1 MSALAESALAD
12 GLAFAGLVEVG
23 ERLHAGD
30 LSPVA
35 LTRAMLDRIAAH
47 DGALRAYETVMAE
60 GALAEAAAAE
70 REIASGAVRGP
81 LHGVP
86 LAVKDLCWTRD
97 APTAAGM
104 AIHRGFRADEDA
116 TVVAR
121 LRQAGAVILGKLA
134 MTEGAYAGYHPDMSV
149 PVNPWDAEAWPGTSS
164 SGSGVATAASL
175 CYGAIGSDTGGSIR
189 FPSAAN
195 GLTGIKPT
203 WGRVSRHGA
212 FELGATLDNLG
223 PMCRSARDAA
233 AMLGAIAGCDP
244 KDPTA
249 LMAPVPD
256 YLAGIDGGVASLR
269 VGVAPAFV
277 ALGCD
282 ADAVAAV
289 EGGRAALESLG
300 AEIVEVAFPDAS
312 QALKDWFSLCAV
324 EAASFHADTYPSRR
338 ADYGSSLSTF
348 LDIAEGVSAV
358 DLHRIAVRRLE
369 FRGRVEA
376 AFAGIDILLLPVQG
390 LSGPTMAGV
399 LEAAESERG
408 IEDLL
413 RYACPFNM
421 TGQPTIT
428 LPAGVTAAGRPV
440 GVQLVGRHLDEALLC
455 RAGHAFQ
462 TATDWHRRHPT
473 LPGGHRRD
481 DPGTTDTPREG
492 SPWISG

>member
-1 MSALAESALAD
+1 MSALRGD
-12 GLAFAGLVEVG
+12 LAFFGLVEAG
-23 ERLHAGD
+23 EHIAAGD
-30 LSPVA
+30 LSSVE
-35 LTRAMLDRIAAH
+35 LTRAMLDRIVAL
-47 DGALRAYETVMAE
+47 DGALHAYETVMAE
-60 GALAEAAAAE
+60 GALAEAAAADG
-70 REIASGAVRGP
+70 EIEAGRVRGP

-86 LAVKDLCWTRD
+86 IAVKDLLWTRD
-97 APTAAGM
+97 APTASGM
-104 AIHRGFRADEDA
+104 AIHRNHRAAEDA

-121 LRQAGAVILGKLA
+121 LRAAGAVILGKLA
-134 MTEGAYAGYHPDMSV
+134 MTEGAYAGYHPDMTV

-164 SGSGVATAASL
+164 SGSGVATAAGL
-175 CYGAIGSDTGGSIR
+175 CYGSIGSDTGGSIR

-223 PMCRSARDAA
+223 PLCRSARDAA
-233 AMLGAIAGCDP
+233 AMLGAIAGADP

-249 LMAPVPD
+249 LRAPVPD
-256 YLAGIDGGVASLR
+256 YLSGIDGGVRGLR

-282 ADAVAAV
+282 ADAVASV
-289 EGGRAALESLG
+289 EGARRALSGLG
-300 AEIVEVAFPDAS
+300 AEIIEVAFPDAS
-312 QALKDWFSLCAV
+312 QILKDWFTLCAV

-338 ADYGSSLSTF
+338 SDYGSILATF
-348 LDIAEGVSAV
+348 LDIATGVSAA
-358 DLHRIAVRRLE
+358 DMHRVAVRRLA

-376 AFAGIDILLLPVQG
+376 VFESIDLLLLPVQG

-399 LEAAESERG
+399 LEAAETERG
-408 IEDLL
+408 IENLL

-428 LPAGVTAAGRPV
+428 LPAGATASGRPV

-455 RAGHAFQ
+455 RAGHALQ
-462 TATDWHRRHPT
+462 TVTDWHKRHPA
-473 LPGGHRRD
+473 LGL
-481 DPGTTDTPREG
+481 
-492 SPWISG
+492 